1 MMADSKDVV
10 DSHNPMSRATDTS
23 RPVQERCLRVA
34 DLMGNEKHVILE
46 HAGEHY
52 VLRITAKGRLIL
64 TK

>member
-1 MMADSKDVV
+1 MMADSKDV
-10 DSHNPMSRATDTS
+10 DESHNPMSRATATS
-23 RPVQERCLRVA
+23 RTVQERRLRVA

-52 VLRITAKGRLIL
+52 VLSITAKGRLIL